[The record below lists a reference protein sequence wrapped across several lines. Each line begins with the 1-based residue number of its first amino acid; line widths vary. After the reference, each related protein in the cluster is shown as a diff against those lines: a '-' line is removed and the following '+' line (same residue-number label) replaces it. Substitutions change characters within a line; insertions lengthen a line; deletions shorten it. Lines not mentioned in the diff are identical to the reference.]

1 MYRRD
6 GLPPF
11 GRILFKGYALC
22 RVGSKST
29 ALEALKTVFD
39 PASPEGYPDVVPIYI
54 WRWRLGGGGSMYP
67 KGGGQRVMSQIYY
80 HQLYQI
86 CDGLGSG

>member
-29 ALEALKTVFD
+29 ALEAFETVFD
-39 PASPEGYPDVVPIYI
+39 PASPEVYPDVVPRYI
-54 WRWRLGGGGSMYP
+54 RRWRLGGGEVNVSKG
-67 KGGGQRVMSQIYY
+67 GGGQRVMS
-80 HQLYQI
+80 
-86 CDGLGSG
+86 